1 MLSEIA
7 LFTDLTRDELDAVA
21 SRAVTREF
29 PKNAIVI
36 TDGDTSDSL
45 YVIQR
50 GKTKVFL
57 IDENGKEI
65 ILNMLGPG
73 EYFGELSLLDGAPRS
88 ASVMTLTP
96 CRFTMISKKEFQQR
110 LLENPRIAVALLQRL
125 AARIR
130 TLTENVRDLALRDVY
145 QRVANTLEKL
155 AIEQDGE
162 RIIPQRITHQ
172 EIANMVGASRE
183 MVSRIMKDL
192 TRGGYISTEGQQ
204 IRVEKKLPPAW

>member
-1 MLSEIA
+1 MLSDIA
-7 LFTDLTRDELDAVA
+7 LFTDLTKDELGAVA

-50 GKTKVFL
+50 GKAKVFL
-57 IDENGKEI
+57 IDENGKEV

-73 EYFGELSLLDGAPRS
+73 EHFGELSLLDGAPRS

-96 CRFTMISKKEFQQR
+96 CCFTIISKQEFQQC
-110 LLENPRIAVALLQRL
+110 LMENPRIAITLLQRL
-125 AARIR
+125 AVRIR
-130 TLTENVRDLALRDVY
+130 ALTENVRDLALRDVY
-145 QRVANTLEKL
+145 RRVANTLEKL
-155 AIEQDGE
+155 AIEQGGE
-162 RIIPQRITHQ
+162 RIIPQRLTHQ

-192 TRGGYISTEGQQ
+192 TLGGYVTTESQQ
-204 IRVEKKLPPAW
+204 MRIKKKLPPAW